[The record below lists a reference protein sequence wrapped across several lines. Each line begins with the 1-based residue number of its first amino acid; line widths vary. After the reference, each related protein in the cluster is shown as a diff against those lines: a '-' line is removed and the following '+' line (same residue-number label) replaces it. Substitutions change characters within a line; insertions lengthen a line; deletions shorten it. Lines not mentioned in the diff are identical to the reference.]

1 MAEAQENLEIANIL
15 QDLLN
20 DDQALAGPS
29 NAPPPPPP
37 PNSPV
42 ALLPQKPLLPV
53 PQKSDRLGY
62 SDPDFARQ
70 LVTNNRLGIPFSGAH
85 PQRKFISKL
94 MKSLLEVSF

>member
-15 QDLLN
+15 QELLN
-20 DDQALAGPS
+20 DDQELAGPS

-37 PNSPV
+37 NSPV
-42 ALLPQKPLLPV
+42 PLLPQKPLLPI
-53 PQKSDRLGY
+53 PQKSNRLDY

-70 LVTNNRLGIPFSGAH
+70 SVTNNRLSIPFSGAH